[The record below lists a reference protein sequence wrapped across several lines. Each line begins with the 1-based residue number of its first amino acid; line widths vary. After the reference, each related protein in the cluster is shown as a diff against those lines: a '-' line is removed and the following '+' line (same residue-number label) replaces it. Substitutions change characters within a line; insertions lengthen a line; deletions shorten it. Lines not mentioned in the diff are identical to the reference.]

1 MTQTIEHFVL
11 IKVKEDSSP
20 SKINSM
26 VDGLNSLISIDN
38 VLHLS
43 SGPTYKTKSTSSSF
57 NFTHMVHGRFKSKQ
71 DLENYLGHS
80 EHTRVVNETMELYD
94 DVMLVDWVADVDE
107 PLVVPSGAVIR
118 LSLLKLK
125 EGLGESEKTEVL
137 KVIGGIKA
145 HFGSIIKQFNFG
157 ENFAPAKTNGFSIG
171 SLAIVPGLS
180 ELETLDLNEE
190 VVKEQKEKL
199 KDFLEDVIIVD
210 YVVPPAEKTA

>member
-1 MTQTIEHFVL
+1 MSQIIEHIVL
-11 IKVKEDSSP
+11 IKVKDDSSP

-43 SGPTYKTKSTSSSF
+43 SGPTYKTKSTSSF
-57 NFTHMVHGRFKSKQ
+57 NFTHMVHGRFKSKE

-80 EHTRVVNETMELYD
+80 EHSRVVNETMELYE
-94 DVMLVDWVADVDE
+94 DVMLVDWVADLNE

-125 EGLGESEKTEVL
+125 EGLVECEKTEVL
-137 KVIGGIKA
+137 KVIGGIKD
-145 HFGSIIKQFNFG
+145 HFGSIKQFTFG
-157 ENFAPAKTNGFSIG
+157 ENFAPAKTNGFSIA
-171 SLAIVPGLS
+171 SLAVVPGLS
-180 ELETLDLNEE
+180 ELEALDLNEE

-199 KDFLEDVIIVD
+199 KDFLENVIIVD